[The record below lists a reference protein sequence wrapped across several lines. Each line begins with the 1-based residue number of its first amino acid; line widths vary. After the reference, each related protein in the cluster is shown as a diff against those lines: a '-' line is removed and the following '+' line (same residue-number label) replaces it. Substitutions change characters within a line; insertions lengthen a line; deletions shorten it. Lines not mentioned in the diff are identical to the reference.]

1 MRWRWGEG
9 RGIETG
15 GVHSQELRLG
25 AVDYDVAECDLD
37 WLISALVGRRDGVE
51 VMEQVRR
58 LKLKDRVG
66 IEVRKG
72 GNRARTS
79 SVPTMAFPALCS
91 ISTSCVTC
99 ELSTGCES
107 GGLWACS
114 AIVNTMGEG
123 MVSGKN
129 GIES

>member
-1 MRWRWGEG
+1 M
-9 RGIETG
+9 
-15 GVHSQELRLG
+15 G

-72 GNRARTS
+72 GIEHGPRQSRQW
-79 SVPTMAFPALCS
+79 PFQLCAAS
-91 ISTSCVTC
+91 RRLV
-99 ELSTGCES
+99 
-107 GGLWACS
+107 
-114 AIVNTMGEG
+114 
-123 MVSGKN
+123 
-129 GIES
+129 